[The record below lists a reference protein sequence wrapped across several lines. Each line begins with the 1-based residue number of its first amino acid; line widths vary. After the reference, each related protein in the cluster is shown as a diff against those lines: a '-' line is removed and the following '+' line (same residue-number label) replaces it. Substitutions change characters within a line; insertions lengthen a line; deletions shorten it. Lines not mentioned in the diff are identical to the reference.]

1 MKKKEEADEAEA
13 LKDKDAEGPKKGHKL
28 RRKRDDAG
36 SDAGGNAAG
45 DAGSDG
51 GGDATGDAGSD
62 AGGNAA
68 GDAAGDDAGMQYIAT
83 LFNLQLLKTF

>member
-45 DAGSDG
+45 DA
-51 GGDATGDAGSD
+51 
-62 AGGNAA
+62 
-68 GDAAGDDAGMQYIAT
+68 AGDDAGMQYIAT